1 MTEQSLGQLQLWLKT
16 VVTERGSLSEK
27 LESATQQHG
36 LHIEEV
42 IAESRGL
49 SARKRLNI
57 YTSGY
62 VARLLECMRA
72 DFPVLR
78 RFVGDPVFDAFAK
91 AYLITEPP
99 HSPSLFDLGA
109 GFPKFLEET
118 KPATAEKIA
127 LLDLPPEIARLE
139 RARTE
144 VLRAQGTENDPPSAI
159 ICSPFDIF
167 SEEIRIQ
174 ATPCLQLLELKYPLV
189 DFFEGRDHDP
199 PSPPER
205 RPSFVAIGRSEYC
218 VHVKEIEP
226 WQFAFLQACE
236 SPVSAYVAGRMAA
249 QLIIWLPLAVQFG
262 FLTTKKHKRD
272 HEKAHKAL

>member
-1 MTEQSLGQLQLWLKT
+1 MTEQSLGQLQLWMKT
-16 VVTERGSLSEK
+16 VVTERGSLNEK
-27 LESATQQHG
+27 LESAAQQHCF
-36 LHIEEV
+36 HIEEV

-49 SARKRLNI
+49 SARKRLSI

-118 KPATAEKIA
+118 KPRNAETIS
-127 LLDLPPEIARLE
+127 LLDLPPELARLE

-144 VLRAQGTENDPPSAI
+144 VLRAPGTENDPSAETSM
-159 ICSPFDIF
+159 SPFELF
-167 SEEIRIQ
+167 SEAFKVQ
-174 ATPCLQLLELKYPLV
+174 ATPCLRLLELKFALV
-189 DFFEGRDHDP
+189 DCFAETDQNP
-199 PSPPER
+199 PSAPEQ
-205 RPSFVAIGRSEYC
+205 RPSFVAIGRSDYC
-218 VHVKEIEP
+218 IHVKEIES
-226 WQFAFLQACE
+226 WQFAFLRACE
-236 SPVSAYVAGRMAA
+236 SPVSPYVMGASSVLAE
-249 QLIIWLPLAVQFG
+249 LVVWLPLAIQYG
-262 FLTTKKHKRD
+262 FLTCHKNAQKD
-272 HEKAHKAL
+272 